1 MSASCRL
8 LVITADNAWL
18 MVVTVENYCFVAAF
32 RRGQAKVFPLPSLL
46 AVLLASG

>member
-8 LVITADNAWL
+8 LVIAADNAWL
-18 MVVTVENYCFVAAF
+18 MVVTVENYYFVAAF
-32 RRGQAKVFPLPSLL
+32 RRGQAKVFPLLSLL